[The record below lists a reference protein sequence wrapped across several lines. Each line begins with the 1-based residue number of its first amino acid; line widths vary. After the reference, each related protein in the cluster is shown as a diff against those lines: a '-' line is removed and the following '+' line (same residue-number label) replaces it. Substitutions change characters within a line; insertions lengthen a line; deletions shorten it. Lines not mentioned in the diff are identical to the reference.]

1 MPEYQYI
8 SGGEVVVEPGKDGVM
23 RPRYRGGR
31 WLKFGVPVSS
41 GAYKSLLHS
50 LGKSE
55 GQVGDIIPIGDLYA
69 KVLMESDKPKI
80 VAAFVTSPESEPEAP
95 AQEKGQAA
103 QPAASAPKLPVDHA
117 LQMVEQIFVGIYTK
131 LKPLGLSEQTLV
143 HASTWLT
150 QVVFGALW
158 HKDAVPSLVAHA
170 LSGSSPAQDDA
181 QAAPRALHKRLQ
193 NALERLKHMA
203 GADASDAPMLLDEL
217 SRRIC
222 HKPAHEL
229 TDERQIDMV
238 CTILARCKSIKE
250 VLDAIEQAG

>member
-1 MPEYQYI
+1 MPEYQHI
-8 SGGEVVVEPGKDGVM
+8 HGGEVVLEPGRDGVV

-50 LGKSE
+50 LGKAD
-55 GQVGDIIPIGDLYA
+55 GQIGDIIPIGDLYA
-69 KVLMESDKPKI
+69 KVLMESDKPRI
-80 VAAFVTSPESEPEAP
+80 VTEFVASPESEPAAP
-95 AQEKGQAA
+95 AQGKGQDAP
-103 QPAASAPKLPVDHA
+103 PAAPAAKLPVDHA
-117 LQMVEQIFVGIYTK
+117 LQMVEQIFVGVYTK
-131 LKPLGLSEQTLV
+131 LKPLGLSEQALV

-158 HKDAVPSLVAHA
+158 HKDAVPSLMTQA
-170 LSGSSPAQDDA
+170 PANFPQATA
-181 QAAPRALHKRLQ
+181 QEAPKTLHKRLQ

-229 TDERQIDMV
+229 TDESQIDMV

>member
-1 MPEYQYI
+1 MSGYQYI
-8 SGGEVVVEPGKDGVM
+8 HGGEVVLEPGRDGVV

-41 GAYKSLLHS
+41 GAYKALLHS

-55 GQVGDIIPIGDLYA
+55 EQVGDIIPIGDLYA
-69 KVLMESDKPKI
+69 KVLLESDKPKL
-80 VAAFVTSPESEPEAP
+80 VTAFVTSPESEPEAQ

-117 LQMVEQIFVGIYTK
+117 LQMVEQIFVGVYTK
-131 LKPLGLSEQTLV
+131 LKPLGLSEQALV

-150 QVVFGALW
+150 QVVFGAIW
-158 HKDAVPSLVAHA
+158 HKDAVPIQMAQV
-170 LSGSSPAQDDA
+170 LSGASPAQEDA
-181 QAAPRALHKRLQ
+181 QAAPRPLHKRLQ

-203 GADASDAPMLLDEL
+203 GADAPDAPRLLDEL
-217 SRRIC
+217 SKRIC

-229 TDERQIDMV
+229 TDESQIDMV
-238 CTILARCKSIKE
+238 CTVLARCKSIKE
-250 VLDAIEQAG
+250 VLDAIEKAG